1 VFAGAVEV
9 SAGRGG
15 RRYLPAPDARSPSA
29 LLVDPLRQPPPPLR
43 LMADPAR
50 SIPPELTSPEALSA
64 RHREALQRFV
74 VLWGEMATHWGI
86 NRTMA
91 QLHALLYASEQP
103 LDTDEIMERLDISR
117 GNANMNLRALADWDL
132 VRKVNLPGSRK
143 DYYVAEKDVWKISTT
158 IIEERHRREIKPVE
172 EALADTIQS
181 LKDDASGAPL
191 SAEEARFLQ
200 RMEGMH
206 AFMQVFEEVTEALLP
221 FLHER
226 NAGKV
231 RTLTGLAARLGGARP
246 SDAPDA

>member
-1 VFAGAVEV
+1 MADDPRFAPAE
-9 SAGRGG
+9 AG
-15 RRYLPAPDARSPSA
+15 LPAEPGSVPE
-29 LLVDPLRQPPPPLR
+29 PL
-43 LMADPAR
+43 
-50 SIPPELTSPEALSA
+50 SE
-64 RHREALQRFV
+64 RHRQALQRFV

-91 QLHALLYASEQP
+91 QLHALLYASERP

-143 DYYVAEKDVWKISTT
+143 DYYVAEKDVWKISST

-172 EALADTIQS
+172 DALADTIQA
-181 LKDDASGAPL
+181 LKDDAGTAPL
-191 SAEEARFLQ
+191 SGEEERFLE
-200 RMEGMH
+200 RMDHLH
-206 AFMQVFEEVTEALLP
+206 AFMRVFDEVTEALLP

-231 RTLTGLAARLGGARP
+231 RTLTGLATRLGSRP
-246 SDAPDA
+246 PAPPDA